1 MKAVSVLASTT
12 FTDRFIP
19 SPQHRHRPKGCR
31 YLWASNKAGV
41 FDGSP
46 CIDRQSD
53 GKYGRGILHISAD
66 LDEGD
71 IIAYQDGTWYVDG
84 TEVGN
89 GSPPYVRYLIV
100 DTIQLVWTHDCEHG
114 VINGFDLSIKNG
126 DAFESS
132 AGAVEIGSYFIAGD
146 EYVQVGPEQILSRIP
161 AITLEENWTDRE
173 LWSAQAK
180 FYPDDEMILL

>member
-1 MKAVSVLASTT
+1 
-12 FTDRFIP
+12 
-19 SPQHRHRPKGCR
+19 
-31 YLWASNKAGV
+31 
-41 FDGSP
+41 
-46 CIDRQSD
+46 
-53 GKYGRGILHISAD
+53 
-66 LDEGD
+66 
-71 IIAYQDGTWYVDG
+71 
-84 TEVGN
+84 
-89 GSPPYVRYLIV
+89 
-100 DTIQLVWTHDCEHG
+100 

-146 EYVQVGPEQILSRIP
+146 DYVQVGPEQILARIP